1 MRQFRGLWPV
11 MLTAFHDDGRVDL
24 PGVEVLTDFYL
35 DNGSH
40 GLFAVCQSSEMYDLT
55 DDERIAIAET
65 VVKRTDG
72 RVPVVATATF
82 GGPVA
87 QQAAFVQRMAGTG
100 VDAVVVLPNQ
110 LSAVDEDE
118 SALQPRLEQLV
129 EQTDPVP
136 LGLYECPKPYH
147 RTLSPELTR
156 WAAGT
161 GRFRYIKDTTR
172 VPARIEEK
180 IAAVQGS
187 RLALFNAAPAS
198 AQASLRL
205 GAAGVSPV
213 AANLFPELFAWL
225 CDNCQGDH
233 ADHPKA
239 AWLQSRITLFDG
251 TVRHKYPQS
260 AKRFLATHR
269 GLSIGA
275 HTRVEEHPWD
285 DYDDLL
291 HATLADELAAVRQEL
306 GIA

>member
-1 MRQFRGLWPV
+1 MNEFRGLWPV
-11 MLTAFHDDGRVDL
+11 MLTAFQDDGDVDL
-24 PGVEVLTDFYL
+24 PGVEALTDFYL

-65 VVKRTDG
+65 VVKRTAG

-82 GGPVA
+82 GGAIAGQA
-87 QQAAFVQRMAGTG
+87 QFVRRMSETG

-110 LSAVDEDE
+110 LSGADEEE

-198 AQASLRL
+198 ALASLRL

-225 CDNCQGDH
+225 CDNCQADH
-233 ADHPKA
+233 ADDSKA

-269 GLSIGA
+269 GLPIGA

-291 HATLADELAAVRQEL
+291 HATLADELAAVRQQL